1 MFAVQDVAREH
12 RGHSGAMC
20 TAPARAPSAASL
32 EDEFEF
38 SSDDGGS
45 SSGDEDDEDD
55 EGAATVP
62 AKRARTELDVPQD
75 KPQDTP
81 QDAPP
86 QPETREG
93 NTLTVQ
99 VRAAGQKP
107 LVMKCTDTERVGAL
121 TARLQRQI
129 SHMGDAKVV
138 LCTAYPRRTL
148 DPESTLRECGVRDR
162 SVLVLETK

>member
-1 MFAVQDVAREH
+1 
-12 RGHSGAMC
+12 MC

-62 AKRARTELDVPQD
+62 AKRARTEPDP
-75 KPQDTP
+75 PQDTP

-107 LVMKCTDTERVGAL
+107 LVMKCADTERVGAL

-148 DPESTLRECGVRDR
+148 DPDSTLRECGVRDR